1 MALWSNTDVLASQP
15 KWLATT
21 NTLAAGTR
29 VVFVDSS
36 EAQTTEAKAS
46 GIKGTGWY
54 AVNTYTDSAGQTRY
68 KTELLVAMSVS
79 AADAGDRAAG
89 ADDDLLPN
97 LGAITIGTQPA
108 NQSVIEGATATF
120 TVAATITSNSTIT
133 YQWFENIDD
142 EWVAVT
148 GATSASLAIADTSI
162 LDDDGREFRVV
173 VSAAGAP
180 SVTSTAAT
188 LTVTE

>member
-1 MALWSNTDVLASQP
+1 MALWSNTDVLTSQP
-15 KWLATT
+15 KWLATS

-29 VVFVDSS
+29 VVFVDAS
-36 EAQTTEAKAS
+36 EAQTPEAKAS
-46 GIKGTGWY
+46 GIKGAGWY
-54 AVNTYTDSAGQTRY
+54 AVNTYTDSGAQTRY
-68 KTELLVAMSVS
+68 KTELLVAMRV
-79 AADAGDRAAG
+79 AANVAGDRPDG
-89 ADDDLLPN
+89 ADDDLVPD
-97 LGAITIGTQPA
+97 LGVITIGTQPA

-120 TVAATITSNSTIT
+120 TVAATVTTDSTIT
-133 YQWFENIDD
+133 YQWFENINDV
-142 EWVAVT
+142 WTAVT
-148 GATSASLAIADTSI
+148 GATSASLAIADTTI